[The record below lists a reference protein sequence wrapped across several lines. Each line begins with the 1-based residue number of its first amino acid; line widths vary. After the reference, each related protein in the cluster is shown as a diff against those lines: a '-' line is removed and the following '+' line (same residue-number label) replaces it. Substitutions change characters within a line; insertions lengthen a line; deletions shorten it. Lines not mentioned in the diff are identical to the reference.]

1 MSNGAVADDDD
12 WPVPPWER
20 LCVMFVV
27 RAMGRP
33 PYSSSESPTSSV
45 LTAASRGN
53 VASVASAVADAPP
66 RCPRSRRGGL
76 LGPSSGAV
84 LDVLRALDTFDVLR
98 ALGFLPVYA
107 AWGGF
112 DALEGHLCRSRS
124 ALKTLALLEPTLLDA
139 AEVDAVDISCAGERL
154 DGEGDVGGDAVAR
167 RGRKVWP

>member
-112 DALEGHLCRSRS
+112 DVLGDLAALE
-124 ALKTLALLEPTLLDA
+124 ALP
-139 AEVDAVDISCAGERL
+139 
-154 DGEGDVGGDAVAR
+154 
-167 RGRKVWP
+167 P